1 MNLNATVLGQSIAF
15 AVFVWFC
22 LKFVWPPITAAL
34 AERQRKIADG
44 LEAADRAQRDLNLAQ
59 GKVADD
65 LREAKAKS
73 AEIVDLAS
81 KRANQ
86 IVDEAKE
93 KAREEGQRI
102 IAGAK
107 AEIEMEVER
116 AREAL
121 RAQVASIAIAGAEK
135 ILESSIDQAANE
147 ELVNKLASEL

>member
-73 AEIVDLAS
+73 AEIIDLAS

-121 RAQVASIAIAGAEK
+121 RTQVASIAIAGAEK
-135 ILESSIDQAANE
+135 ILESSVDQAANE

>member
-34 AERQRKIADG
+34 AERQKKIADG

-73 AEIVDLAS
+73 AEIIDLAS

-121 RAQVASIAIAGAEK
+121 RTQVASIAIAGAEK
-135 ILESSIDQAANE
+135 ILESSVDQAANE